1 MTLDGNFDC
10 DEEEEEPGQGQ
21 IGGNYE
27 STLRVLPPKLIFN
40 LEAKPVKKQNLQAV
54 GYATYTNQ
62 H

>member
-27 STLRVLPPKLIFN
+27 STLWVIHPKLIFN